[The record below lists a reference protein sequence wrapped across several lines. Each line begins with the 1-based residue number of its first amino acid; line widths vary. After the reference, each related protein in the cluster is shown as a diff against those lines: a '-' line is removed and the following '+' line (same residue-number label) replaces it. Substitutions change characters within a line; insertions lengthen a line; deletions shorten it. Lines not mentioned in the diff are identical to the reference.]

1 MPKTYS
7 DMNRFALFSSPIIL
21 LYCLFCSIACKNQG
35 KTPESNT
42 AETRQP
48 FTAAYGTPTIDGAG
62 TEEVWEQAEWLPLD
76 QLWIG
81 TAPAPEDFT
90 GRYKLAWDENN
101 LYLLAEITDDTLIDF
116 HTDGLKQ
123 FWDDDCLEI
132 FVDEDASGG
141 DHQYNYSAFA
151 YHIALDGQVVD
162 TRPNKNA
169 GYFNDHCYSRR
180 VTSGH
185 TSVWEVAIKLFDKQY
200 DEAGEQIPKTL
211 TSGKK
216 IGFALAYCDN
226 DRSTERENFMGSV
239 VVEGEDKNQGWKNA
253 SIFGLLELK

>member
-1 MPKTYS
+1 MLRS
-7 DMNRFALFSSPIIL
+7 CSFSLVMATFLGVFMLVS
-21 LYCLFCSIACKNQG
+21 CKNQS
-35 KTPESNT
+35 KPPEPPNL
-42 AETRQP
+42 ANRQK
-48 FTAAYGTPTIDGAG
+48 FTADYGTPTIDGVG
-62 TEEVWEQAEWLPLD
+62 DEEIWQQAPWLPLD

-81 TAPAPEDFT
+81 TAPTPADFT

-116 HTDGLKQ
+116 HPDGLQ
-123 FWDDDCLEI
+123 RFWDDDCLEI

-151 YHIALDGQVVD
+151 YHIALDGKVVD

-169 GYFNDHCYSRR
+169 GYFNDHCTSRR
-180 VTSGH
+180 VTTGN
-185 TSVWEVAIKLFDKQY
+185 TSVWEVAIKLFDKNY
-200 DEAGEQIPKTL
+200 SEDGENIPKML
-211 TSGKK
+211 SPGKK

-226 DRSTERENFMGSV
+226 DHSPERENFMGNV

-253 SIFGLLELK
+253 SIFGVIEL

>member
-1 MPKTYS
+1 MHRSAT
-7 DMNRFALFSSPIIL
+7 FSLPLIAGLCL
-21 LYCLFCSIACKNQG
+21 LSGTFCKNQG
-35 KTPESNT
+35 KTADPVDLAN
-42 AETRQP
+42 RQQ
-48 FTAAYGTPTIDGAG
+48 FAAAYGTPTIDGAG
-62 TEEVWEQAEWLPLD
+62 DEEVWQQAEWLPLD

-81 TAPAPEDFT
+81 TAPAPADFT

-116 HTDGLKQ
+116 YPDGLER

-151 YHIALDGQVVD
+151 YHIALDGKVVD
-162 TRPNKNA
+162 TRPTKNA
-169 GYFNDHCYSRR
+169 GYFNDHCTSRR
-180 VTSGH
+180 ITTGN
-185 TSVWEVAIKLFDKQY
+185 TSVWEVAIKLFDKEY
-200 DEAGEQIPKTL
+200 KEEGENIPKML
-211 TSGKK
+211 SAGKK

-226 DRSTERENFMGSV
+226 DRSAERENFMGNV

-253 SIFGLLELK
+253 SIFGIVSCE